1 MAVVPVLLY
10 PHPLLKQPTPLADP
24 QDPEVGRVFVDL
36 VDTLRHHRGCV
47 GLAAPQIG
55 RSLRA
60 MVVDVSGS
68 PRARDH
74 HGLVCLLN
82 PVVLEATQWKVS
94 REGCLSFPDL
104 LANVK
109 RAQKVRLQGSTP
121 DGMPLDLA
129 AAGFEAVALQ
139 HEVDHL
145 DGIVF
150 LDRIRSSRDL
160 FERRRSAEAEP
171 EPPTR
176 EAGGE

>member
-10 PHPLLKQPTPLADP
+10 PHPLLKTPAAEADP
-24 QDPEVGRVFVDL
+24 HDPDLVRVFEDL
-36 VDTLRHHRGCV
+36 VDTMRHHRGCV

-55 RSLRA
+55 RMVRA
-60 MVVDVSGS
+60 LVVDVSAS
-68 PRARDH
+68 PRAREP
-74 HGLVCLLN
+74 HGLLRIVN
-82 PVVLEATQWKVS
+82 PVIDEASQWKVS

-109 RAQKVRLQGSTP
+109 RAQKLRLRGVGP
-121 DGMPLDLA
+121 AGAPLDVA
-129 AAGFEAVALQ
+129 SVGFEAVALQ

-160 FERRRSAEAEP
+160 FERRRAPDPEADS
-171 EPPTR
+171 
-176 EAGGE
+176 

>member
-1 MAVVPVLLY
+1 VPVVGVLVY
-10 PHPLLKQPTPLADP
+10 PHPLLKTPTPPAELG
-24 QDPEVGRVFVDL
+24 DPELARLFDDL
-36 VDTLRHHRGCV
+36 VDTMRHHPGCV

-55 RSLRA
+55 RLRRA
-60 MVVDVSGS
+60 LVVDVSLS

-74 HGLVCLLN
+74 HGLIRVVN
-82 PVVLEATQWKVS
+82 PVLSETSQWKIG

-109 RAQKVRLQGSTP
+109 RAQKARLQGTSP
-121 DGMPLDLA
+121 EGQPLDFPCV
-129 AAGFEAVALQ
+129 GFESVALQ

-160 FERRRSAEAEP
+160 FERRQRADPGGAEP
-171 EPPTR
+171 PSR
-176 EAGGE
+176 